1 MKKYGLLIAFI
12 VGKYPQVFLIIN
24 NMQSQ
29 AILILD
35 REEAVRDSLQLVL
48 SDEGYECFTSGDE
61 GCALQLLRHRDIA
74 VVIMDSELA
83 VKTDLLK
90 LIKEQYPGIKSIV
103 ISSYATLEISR
114 LSLMKEADE
123 FILKPLNFD
132 ELLSLIQVLV
142 ASPSSFQ

>member
-1 MKKYGLLIAFI
+1 M
-12 VGKYPQVFLIIN
+12 P
-24 NMQSQ
+24 SQ

-48 SDEGYECFTSGDE
+48 SDEGYECFASRDE
-61 GCALQLLRHRDIA
+61 SCALQLLTHRDIA

-83 VKTDLLK
+83 VKTDLLRI
-90 LIKEQYPGIKSIV
+90 IKEQHPGIKSIV
-103 ISSYATLEISR
+103 ISSYAALEISR
-114 LSLMKEADE
+114 LALMKEADE

-142 ASPSSFQ
+142 VSPSSL